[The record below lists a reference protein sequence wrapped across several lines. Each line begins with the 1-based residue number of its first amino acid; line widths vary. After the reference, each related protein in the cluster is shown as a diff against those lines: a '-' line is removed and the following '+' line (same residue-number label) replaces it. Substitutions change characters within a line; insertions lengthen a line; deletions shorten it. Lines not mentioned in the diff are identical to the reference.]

1 MLSFLSQF
9 FNTSRRLP
17 FPKEELQLTWPGP
30 SDQIPKITQHLDLWN
45 FSPPRLLGGTE
56 GDLLPARA
64 PPRNL
69 FRIEPGNSIR

>member
-30 SDQIPKITQHLDLWN
+30 SDQISIITQHLDLWN
-45 FSPPRLLGGTE
+45 LSPTRLLGSTE
-56 GDLLPARA
+56 GDLLPPR
-64 PPRNL
+64 PPPLN
-69 FRIEPGNSIR
+69 FSPIEPGNGIR